1 MRRPVVSL
9 CSGLVA
15 LAFGVS
21 SASAA
26 TGRVPPGG
34 GLDPRYGSGG
44 STVSALSATA
54 GDRFFTAAEWRGLS
68 YAAGF
73 VTTGTD
79 QAMAVARYRHDGHLD
94 RSFGGDGFTTVN
106 VAPGRGSLE
115 AARGIGVQSSGKV
128 VVAGPAE
135 SITPGTDA
143 RDADI
148 YVARFTLRGTL
159 DPTFGTG
166 GILRLDLSPGA
177 VTNPTTGSYRT
188 DLGYGVVVLPD
199 DKVVVI
205 GTRGPG
211 GTPGRLDRDFA
222 FIGLTPNGALDP
234 TFGDGGG
241 GITFLNTRGVV
252 NGVEQDLNESA
263 RQAIVA
269 PDGKIVVGSYS
280 EGTDGSAVPRLIR
293 LLPNGSLDP
302 AFGVAGIATA
312 PLFGTAANETEFYDV
327 ALQGHNYVVTG
338 YGRPGLAGT
347 VDMFAARFR
356 PDGSWDRTFG
366 DNGLVRVDLAGHDD
380 RGRDL
385 VVFPDGRVLLV
396 GSGKPTATNLDAM
409 AVMLTPG
416 GRLDTTFDSDGI
428 LLVDFGGPA
437 DSFFGA
443 ALTVDRKRAFLAGY
457 KGASPASGD
466 DAAVARVWQSLPP
479 MGPTGGEGFA
489 GWRWRY
495 PGG

>member
-1 MRRPVVSL
+1 MVSL
-9 CSGLVA
+9 CSGLIA
-15 LAFGVS
+15 LALSAS
-21 SASAA
+21 SAAA
-26 TGRVPPGG
+26 AAPSVPPAG

-44 STVSALSATA
+44 FTVSALSATA
-54 GDRFFTAAEWRGLS
+54 GDRFFAAAEWRGLS

-79 QAMAVARYRHDGHLD
+79 QAMAVARYRPDGVLD
-94 RSFGGDGFTTVN
+94 RSFDGDGFATVN

-115 AARGIGVQSSGKV
+115 AVRGIGVQSNGKV

-135 SITPGTDA
+135 SITPGA
-143 RDADI
+143 NAKDADI
-148 YVARFTLRGTL
+148 YVARFTLQGSL
-159 DPTFGTG
+159 DPAFGTG
-166 GILRLDLSPGA
+166 GILHLNLSPGA

-188 DLGYGVVVLPD
+188 DLGYGVVVLPN

-234 TFGDGGG
+234 SFGDGGG
-241 GITFLNTRGVV
+241 GITFLNTTGVV
-252 NGVEQDLNESA
+252 GGVEQNLNESA
-263 RQAIVA
+263 RQAIVQ

-293 LLPNGSLDP
+293 LLPNGALDSG
-302 AFGVAGIATA
+302 FGVAGIATA
-312 PLFGTAANETEFYDV
+312 PLFGTAPNETEIYDV
-327 ALQGHNYVVTG
+327 ALQGSSYVITG
-338 YGRPGLAGT
+338 YGKPGLTGT
-347 VDMFAARFR
+347 VDMYAARFTSA
-356 PDGSWDRTFG
+356 GVWDMTFG
-366 DNGLVRVDLAGHDD
+366 TNGITRIDLAGQDD

-385 VVFPDGRVLLV
+385 VVFPDGRVLMV
-396 GSGKPTATNLDAM
+396 GSGKPTATNLEAM
-409 AVMLTPG
+409 AVMLTPSG
-416 GRLDTTFDSDGI
+416 KLDTSFDSDGI
-428 LLVDFGGPA
+428 LLVDLGGPS

-466 DAAVARVWQSLPP
+466 DAAVARVWQSLL
-479 MGPTGGEGFA
+479 
-489 GWRWRY
+489 
-495 PGG
+495 PGLP